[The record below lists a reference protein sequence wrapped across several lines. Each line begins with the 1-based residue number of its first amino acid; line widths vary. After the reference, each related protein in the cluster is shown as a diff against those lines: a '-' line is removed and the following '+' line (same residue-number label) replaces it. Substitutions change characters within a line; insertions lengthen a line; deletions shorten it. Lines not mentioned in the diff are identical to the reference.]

1 MKIIKKLNRLNEA
14 LPGLLLGIIIYGI
27 LAEVIG
33 VWFSDDKIRYTSGLI
48 IGLLCSGYMAVNL
61 ASVIEDSVLGDSPK
75 MLAFKSVVRYLI
87 VCAVMIGMMYFKLGG
102 LISGILGLL
111 GLKVS
116 AYAQPLLNKVFS
128 KSKKSKEKEVKL

>member
-102 LISGILGLL
+102 LVSGILGLL